1 MKIASILEQIPLLA
15 KTWASEREERQQ
27 RTSAAPADYEQLRQI
42 GVPLMAVPVEFGG
55 TWESL
60 AQSARPICTMLRLL
74 AQGDPSITLASAM
87 HQGVLGTWRIP
98 AVPEPYNAAWQQQ
111 RQEVFQTVLDGAW
124 WGTIVSEPGSG
135 GDAGKTR
142 SQCVP
147 EAPGSLKYRLS
158 GHKHFG
164 SGSGLTSFMTTRAVP
179 EGETAPDIFFL
190 EVRNHPW
197 DGSTGMRLA
206 APWRGHGMRSTN
218 SHAFEFQDFPATRV
232 AWPGHQAELMAA
244 NSGLGGMSFS
254 SVIVGVVDA
263 AVAYTRQWLR
273 DRRRQGTALRAYQ
286 EIAWTMAEQ
295 EAFLI
300 ERAWEGT
307 LQMLDQGKLDRRI
320 ILMTKE
326 CIARL
331 SESVLQHLSKLT
343 GGSAYTWYCPL
354 GAWLQDVRAL
364 GYLRPPWAL
373 AFDNLL
379 TMGWQEDERQAQ
391 REAMPEQ
398 AMHHALTVEV

>member
-1 MKIASILEQIPLLA
+1 MNIATILEHIPPLA
-15 KTWASEREERQQ
+15 RAWAAERAERQQ
-27 RTSAAPADYEQLRQI
+27 RTTADPADYKQLRSL
-42 GVPLMAVPVEFGG
+42 GVPLLAVPVEFGG

-60 AQSARPICTMLRLL
+60 AQSARPICTLLRTL

-87 HQGVLGTWRIP
+87 HHGVLGSWRIP
-98 AVPEPYNAAWQQQ
+98 AVPEPYNQAWQQQ

-135 GDAGKTR
+135 GDASQTR

-147 EAPGSLKYRLS
+147 EAPGSLKYRMS
-158 GHKHFG
+158 GQKHFG
-164 SGSGLTSFMTTRAVP
+164 SGSGLTSFMTTRAIA
-179 EGETAPDIFFL
+179 EGETIPDLFFL

-197 DGSTGMRLA
+197 DGSTGMRLT

-218 SHAFEFQDFPATRV
+218 SHAFAFHNFPATRV
-232 AWPGHQAELMAA
+232 AWPGHPAELMAA
-244 NSGLGGMSFS
+244 NSGLGAMSFS

-263 AVAYTRQWLR
+263 AMDYTRQWLQA
-273 DRRRQGTALRAYQ
+273 RRSQATALRSYQ
-286 EIAWTMAEQ
+286 HIEWTMAEQ

-300 ERAWEGT
+300 DRAWEGT
-307 LQMLDQGKLDRRI
+307 LQTLDQGRSNRRT

-331 SESVLQHLSKLT
+331 AESVLSRLCKLT
-343 GGSAYTWYCPL
+343 GGAAYTWYCPL
-354 GAWLQDVRAL
+354 GAWLQDVQAL

-373 AFDNLL
+373 AFDTLF
-379 TMGWQEDERQAQ
+379 TMSWQDNEPL
-391 REAMPEQ
+391 AMS
-398 AMHHALTVEV
+398 AAVF